1 MARIPEHIIE
11 NVRQAADV
19 YDIVSEYVDLKRN
32 GRNFK
37 GLCPFHNEKTPSFHI
52 HMDKQIY
59 KCFGC
64 GKGGGSINFIME
76 VEKLDFLDA
85 VKFLGQKYN
94 IPIELEHNSKSSN
107 DLFNQLYSM
116 HEFAKSFYEKNMN
129 AQVRKLLNDRNVTDQ
144 SIKTFEIGLS
154 NQNYDE
160 LLKIFREQQYS
171 SEALNKSGLFINHE
185 KGYMDRFRNRIM
197 FPIYNHLNKPIAFGG
212 RIFNNE
218 SQTAKYLNS
227 SDSPIYN
234 KSRTLYG
241 INITKNDIIEKKYA
255 IIVEGYMDLIQL
267 HQAGIKNVLSVSGT
281 SFTDQ
286 HATMISKMCKTVYI
300 AYDGDDAGINS
311 AIRAGYTLLKNN
323 LEGKIIS
330 MPDGLDP
337 DDFIQKEGKDAFDD
351 IIKSAESVIQFHYKN
366 KVNDDS
372 SERDKIE
379 FIKEAISE
387 LTTLNDDLTTES
399 LIKELSYLSGF
410 SSQSIFAS
418 IEKNKKSY
426 GRKNTSSK
434 ETEIEKNDVEAISL
448 IDKEIIMFC
457 FSESLE
463 NRQLIKN
470 HLQKEWIRSISIR
483 NIYEQTYLHLTS
495 DKVVK
500 AEIVMQELKV
510 ESERDLMGELL
521 FNNDKIEIN
530 KNMVIDCLVRME
542 KKYIQ
547 LNLNHLR
554 EKLKKSNLDE
564 NSNDELLSKI
574 TDIQKQKN
582 SLKHKYENL

>member
-11 NVRQAADV
+11 SVRQAADI
-19 YDIVSEYVDLKRN
+19 YDVVSEHVDLKKN

-76 VEKLDFLDA
+76 IEKLDFLDA

-107 DLFNQLYSM
+107 DLFNQLYTM

-129 AQVRKLLNDRNVTDQ
+129 DKVRKLLNDRNINDD

-160 LLKIFREQQYS
+160 LLKIFREQKYS
-171 SEALNKSGLFINHE
+171 SDALNKSGLFINHE

-197 FPIYNHLNKPIAFGG
+197 FPIYNQFNKPIAFGG

-218 SQTAKYLNS
+218 TQTAKYLNS

-241 INITKNDIIEKKYA
+241 INVTKNDIIEKEYA

-267 HQAGIKNVLSVSGT
+267 YQAGIKNVLSVSGT

-286 HATMISKMCKTVYI
+286 HALMISKMCKTIYI
-300 AYDGDDAGINS
+300 AYDGDEAGINS

-323 LEGKIIS
+323 LEGKIIA
-330 MPDGLDP
+330 MPKGLDP
-337 DDFIQKEGKDAFDD
+337 DDLIQKEGKESFDNH
-351 IIKSAESVIQFHYKN
+351 IKSALSIIEFHYKN
-366 KVNDDS
+366 KIDNDS
-372 SERDKIE
+372 SERKKIE
-379 FIKEAISE
+379 FIKDAILE
-387 LTTLNDDLTTES
+387 LSVINDDLIVES
-399 LIKELSYLSGF
+399 LVKELSYLSGF
-410 SSQSIFAS
+410 SAQSIFSS
-418 IEKNKKSY
+418 IEKNKKLL
-426 GRKNTSSK
+426 
-434 ETEIEKNDVEAISL
+434 EIKL
-448 IDKEIIMFC
+448 
-457 FSESLE
+457 
-463 NRQLIKN
+463 
-470 HLQKEWIRSISIR
+470 
-483 NIYEQTYLHLTS
+483 LHH
-495 DKVVK
+495 
-500 AEIVMQELKV
+500 
-510 ESERDLMGELL
+510 
-521 FNNDKIEIN
+521 
-530 KNMVIDCLVRME
+530 
-542 KKYIQ
+542 KKQ
-547 LNLNHLR
+547 
-554 EKLKKSNLDE
+554 
-564 NSNDELLSKI
+564 
-574 TDIQKQKN
+574 
-582 SLKHKYENL
+582 

>member
-11 NVRQAADV
+11 SVRQAADI
-19 YDIVSEYVDLKRN
+19 YDVVSEHVDLKKN

-64 GKGGGSINFIME
+64 GKGGGSINFIMQI
-76 VEKLDFLDA
+76 EKLDFLDA
-85 VKFLGQKYN
+85 VKFLGQKHN

-107 DLFNQLYSM
+107 DLFNQLYAM

-129 AQVRKLLNDRNVTDQ
+129 DKVRKLLNDRNINDN
-144 SIKTFEIGLS
+144 SIKIFEIGLS

-160 LLKIFREQQYS
+160 LLKIFREQKFS

-197 FPIYNHLNKPIAFGG
+197 FPIYNQFNKPIAFGG

-218 SQTAKYLNS
+218 TQTAKYLNS

-241 INITKNDIIEKKYA
+241 INVTKNDIIEKECA

-267 HQAGIKNVLSVSGT
+267 YQAGIKNVLSVSGT

-286 HATMISKMCKTVYI
+286 HATMISKMCKTIYI
-300 AYDGDDAGINS
+300 AYDGDEAGINS

-323 LEGKIIS
+323 LEGKIIA
-330 MPDGLDP
+330 MPKGLDP
-337 DDFIQKEGKDAFDD
+337 DDLIQKEGKESFDNH
-351 IIKSAESVIQFHYKN
+351 IKSALSVIEFHYKN
-366 KVNDDS
+366 KIDNDS
-372 SERDKIE
+372 SERKKIE
-379 FIKEAISE
+379 FIKDAILE
-387 LTTLNDDLTTES
+387 LSVINDDLIVES
-399 LIKELSYLSGF
+399 LVKELSYLSGF
-410 SSQSIFAS
+410 SAQSIFSS
-418 IEKNKKSY
+418 IEKNKKTTRNKITTSQETINS
-426 GRKNTSSK
+426 KNNEES
-434 ETEIEKNDVEAISL
+434 ISL
-448 IDKEIIMFC
+448 IDKELIMFC

-463 NRQLIKN
+463 NRTMIKN

-483 NIYEQTYLHLTS
+483 NIYEQIYLHLTS
-495 DKVVK
+495 EEVVK
-500 AEIVMQELKV
+500 PEIVLQELKI
-510 ESERDLMGELL
+510 EPERDLMSGLL
-521 FNNDKIEIN
+521 FNNDKIEMSKSKIIN
-530 KNMVIDCLVRME
+530 CLSRME
-542 KKYIQ
+542 KNYIQ

-554 EKLKKSNLDE
+554 EKLKNSHLDQ
-564 NSNDELLSKI
+564 NDELLAKI
-574 TDIQKQKN
+574 TDLQKQKN
-582 SLKHKYENL
+582 SLKNKYANL

>member
-11 NVRQAADV
+11 SVRQAADI
-19 YDIVSEYVDLKRN
+19 YDVVSEHVDLKKN

-64 GKGGGSINFIME
+64 GKGGGSINFIMQI
-76 VEKLDFLDA
+76 EKLDFLDA
-85 VKFLGQKYN
+85 VKFLGQKHN

-107 DLFNQLYSM
+107 DLFNQLYTM

-129 AQVRKLLNDRNVTDQ
+129 DKVRKLLNDRNINDN
-144 SIKTFEIGLS
+144 SIKIFEIGLS

-160 LLKIFREQQYS
+160 LLKIFREQKFS

-197 FPIYNHLNKPIAFGG
+197 FPIYNQFNKPIAFGG

-218 SQTAKYLNS
+218 TQTAKYLNS

-241 INITKNDIIEKKYA
+241 INVTKNDIIEKEYA

-267 HQAGIKNVLSVSGT
+267 YQAGIKNVLSVSGT

-286 HATMISKMCKTVYI
+286 HATMISKMCKTIYI
-300 AYDGDDAGINS
+300 AYDGDEAGINS

-323 LEGKIIS
+323 LEGKIIA
-330 MPDGLDP
+330 MPKGLDP
-337 DDFIQKEGKDAFDD
+337 DDLIQKEGKESFDNH
-351 IIKSAESVIQFHYKN
+351 IKSALSVIEFHYKN
-366 KVNDDS
+366 KIDNDS
-372 SERDKIE
+372 SERKKIE
-379 FIKEAISE
+379 FIKDAILE
-387 LTTLNDDLTTES
+387 LSVINDDLIVES
-399 LIKELSYLSGF
+399 LVKELSYLSGF
-410 SSQSIFAS
+410 SAQSIFSS
-418 IEKNKKSY
+418 IEKNKKTTRNKITASQETINS
-426 GRKNTSSK
+426 KNNEES
-434 ETEIEKNDVEAISL
+434 ISL
-448 IDKEIIMFC
+448 IDKELIMFC

-463 NRQLIKN
+463 SRTLIKN

-483 NIYEQTYLHLTS
+483 NIYEQIYLHLTS
-495 DKVVK
+495 EEVVK
-500 AEIVMQELKV
+500 PEIVLQELKI
-510 ESERDLMGELL
+510 ESERDLMSGLL
-521 FNNDKIEIN
+521 FNNDKIEMSKSKIIN
-530 KNMVIDCLVRME
+530 CLSRME
-542 KKYIQ
+542 KNYIQ

-554 EKLKKSNLDE
+554 EKLKNSHPDE
-564 NSNDELLSKI
+564 NDELLTKI
-574 TDIQKQKN
+574 TDLQKQKN
-582 SLKHKYENL
+582 SLKNKYANL

>member
-11 NVRQAADV
+11 SVRQAADI
-19 YDIVSEYVDLKRN
+19 YDVVSEHVELKKN

-76 VEKLDFLDA
+76 IEKLDFLDA
-85 VKFLGQKYN
+85 VKFLGQKHN

-107 DLFNQLYSM
+107 DLFNQLYTM

-129 AQVRKLLNDRNVTDQ
+129 DKVRKLLNDRNINDD
-144 SIKTFEIGLS
+144 SIKIFEIGLS

-160 LLKIFREQQYS
+160 LLKIFREQKYS

-197 FPIYNHLNKPIAFGG
+197 FPIYNQFNKPIAFGG

-218 SQTAKYLNS
+218 TQTAKYLNS

-241 INITKNDIIEKKYA
+241 INVTKNDIIEKEYA

-267 HQAGIKNVLSVSGT
+267 YQAGIKNVLSVSGT

-286 HATMISKMCKTVYI
+286 HATMISKMCKTIYI
-300 AYDGDDAGINS
+300 AYDGDEAGINS

-323 LEGKIIS
+323 LQGKIIV
-330 MPDGLDP
+330 MPKGLDP
-337 DDFIQKEGKDAFDD
+337 DDLIQKEGKESFDNH
-351 IIKSAESVIQFHYKN
+351 IKSALSVIEFHFKN
-366 KVNDDS
+366 KIDNDS
-372 SERDKIE
+372 SERKKIE
-379 FIKEAISE
+379 FIKDAIIE
-387 LTTLNDDLTTES
+387 LSIINDDLIVES
-399 LIKELSYLSGF
+399 LVKELSYLSGF
-410 SSQSIFAS
+410 SAQSIFSS
-418 IEKNKKSY
+418 IEKNKKTS
-426 GRKNTSSK
+426 KNKITAAQ
-434 ETEIEKNDVEAISL
+434 ETIVSKNDYESISL
-448 IDKEIIMFC
+448 IDKELIMFC
-457 FSESLE
+457 FSNSLE
-463 NRQLIKN
+463 NRTLIKN
-470 HLQKEWIRSISIR
+470 HLNKEWIGSD
-483 NIYEQTYLHLTS
+483 NIKNLYEELYLHLSSEKT
-495 DKVVK
+495 VNP
-500 AEIVMQELKV
+500 EIVMNELKI
-510 ESERDLMGELL
+510 ESERNLLAELL
-521 FNNDKIEIN
+521 FNKIQVN

-547 LNLNHLR
+547 LNLNYLR
-554 EKLKKSNLDE
+554 EKLKVSASEENL
-564 NSNDELLSKI
+564 NNELLAKI
-574 TDIQKQKN
+574 TKLQKQQN
-582 SLKHKYENL
+582 SLKDKYENL

>member
-212 RIFNNE
+212 
-218 SQTAKYLNS
+218 
-227 SDSPIYN
+227 
-234 KSRTLYG
+234 
-241 INITKNDIIEKKYA
+241 
-255 IIVEGYMDLIQL
+255 
-267 HQAGIKNVLSVSGT
+267 
-281 SFTDQ
+281 
-286 HATMISKMCKTVYI
+286 
-300 AYDGDDAGINS
+300 AY
-311 AIRAGYTLLKNN
+311 
-323 LEGKIIS
+323 
-330 MPDGLDP
+330 
-337 DDFIQKEGKDAFDD
+337 F
-351 IIKSAESVIQFHYKN
+351 
-366 KVNDDS
+366 
-372 SERDKIE
+372 
-379 FIKEAISE
+379 
-387 LTTLNDDLTTES
+387 
-399 LIKELSYLSGF
+399 
-410 SSQSIFAS
+410 
-418 IEKNKKSY
+418 
-426 GRKNTSSK
+426 
-434 ETEIEKNDVEAISL
+434 
-448 IDKEIIMFC
+448 
-457 FSESLE
+457 
-463 NRQLIKN
+463 
-470 HLQKEWIRSISIR
+470 
-483 NIYEQTYLHLTS
+483 
-495 DKVVK
+495 
-500 AEIVMQELKV
+500 
-510 ESERDLMGELL
+510 
-521 FNNDKIEIN
+521 
-530 KNMVIDCLVRME
+530 
-542 KKYIQ
+542 
-547 LNLNHLR
+547 
-554 EKLKKSNLDE
+554 
-564 NSNDELLSKI
+564 
-574 TDIQKQKN
+574 
-582 SLKHKYENL
+582 